1 MSTEF
6 EISNE
11 RLAVLIQQGYKELYE
26 RLWEQTKK
34 FLKLQA
40 FKYYSQ
46 YRAMFDGAG
55 VVLEDCYQSCFL
67 ALVDAVNAYDITSGF
82 SLLAYTKYPLT
93 NHLKALISS
102 SRGEKIEP
110 LNLSL
115 SIDAAIDN
123 ADESGNTLTFAD
135 TLIDEAAAEAFDYA
149 EREIVSEHLSGILSE
164 ICSRLNWQE
173 QRVIT
178 MFFYQNIG
186 IAQISDFLGCDASR
200 VKRHALYLLRRYI
213 RKYKACLG
221 DFDNRYKAVG
231 LRAFQ
236 EQCGSSVELAAE
248 RISSFD

>member
-11 RLAVLIQQGYKELYE
+11 RLAVLIQQGHKELYE

-123 ADESGNTLTFAD
+123 ADEMTFAD

-149 EREIVSEHLSGILSE
+149 EREIESEHLSGILSE

-173 QRVIT
+173 QKVIT

-186 IAQISDFLGCDASR
+186 ISQISAALGCDASKA
-200 VKRHALYLLRRYI
+200 KRHALYLLRRYI

-248 RISSFD
+248 RMSPLV